1 MHTLLRDAAAAPAS
15 FVTPG
20 LTADYLMDAP
30 LDDLLADLDVELY
43 ASKITDRTF
52 FGAVV
57 QEKSGQLILSMPP
70 GRSEFEHDTVAR
82 YLLAQALHVDLP
94 GLPEPFVTSVI

>member
-1 MHTLLRDAAAAPAS
+1 MDTLLRDPSAAPAS

-30 LDDLLADLDVELY
+30 LDELLDELEVELY
-43 ASKITDRTF
+43 SSKITDRTF

-57 QEKSGQLILSMPP
+57 LEKGGRLTLSMPP

-82 YLLAQALHVDLP
+82 YLLARAFRVELP